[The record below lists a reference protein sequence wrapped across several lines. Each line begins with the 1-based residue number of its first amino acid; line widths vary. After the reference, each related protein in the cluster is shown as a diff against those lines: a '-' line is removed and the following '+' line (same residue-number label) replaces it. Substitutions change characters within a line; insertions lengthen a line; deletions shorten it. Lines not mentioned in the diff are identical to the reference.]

1 MAQKKNVK
9 NMMSERLKSDTVDN
23 TGKKIILDMDGMDP
37 QTIYSELKHNY
48 TNMYFNIFKN
58 GFEWEGDINYKEI
71 EFVMMKLWSVGKI
84 AMRPLLANEK
94 IFTDWTRDSYD
105 WYGNPATVMLINEYA
120 APVSIIPSTPQV
132 VDKDVAIGW
141 IQPNHKALKMTV
153 DWYIKRIAQVDMVIN
168 TNLNLQKLPY
178 MIPVD
183 SSNQARLQNIVQR
196 MLNNELFLFVGDADP
211 NLFKA
216 VSTGAPYIIDKLSE
230 YRHGLDNELK
240 TYLGID
246 NQGGYLNREQQNLDT
261 TNSNN
266 DLINLNKQGYVNE
279 MKAWCERCKALG
291 RNFSVKSSTK
301 PVTTVSDTYDN
312 IDIKED
318 EE

>member
-1 MAQKKNVK
+1 
-9 NMMSERLKSDTVDN
+9 
-23 TGKKIILDMDGMDP
+23 
-37 QTIYSELKHNY
+37 
-48 TNMYFNIFKN
+48 
-58 GFEWEGDINYKEI
+58 
-71 EFVMMKLWSVGKI
+71 
-84 AMRPLLANEK
+84 
-94 IFTDWTRDSYD
+94 
-105 WYGNPATVMLINEYA
+105 
-120 APVSIIPSTPQV
+120 
-132 VDKDVAIGW
+132 
-141 IQPNHKALKMTV
+141 
-153 DWYIKRIAQVDMVIN
+153 MVIN

-183 SSNQARLQNIVQR
+183 NSNQARLQNIVQR

-216 VSTGAPYIIDKLSE
+216 VSTGAPYVIDKLSE

-279 MKAWCERCKALG
+279 MKAWCERCSKLG
-291 RNFSVKSSTK
+291 RHFNVESTSK
-301 PVTTVSDTYDN
+301 PVTTVYDEN
-312 IDIKED
+312 VVVEENND
-318 EE
+318 EEK